1 MIDESANPQ
10 GGSDTVEPST
20 ALDNPANLNFVELDT
35 PEEEQAKPEVEAEG
49 IEPEPDDSP
58 QPEEEATEE
67 AEKTEPEAESE
78 TEQASE
84 EESDE
89 KAAAEPVLVTLNSGE
104 QVELDEL
111 KSGFMR
117 DKDYRQKT
125 MSLADRTREIEATAE
140 RVNATIEAFS
150 QYLAS
155 QLPEK
160 PSPALAYTDP
170 TAYTQQQAAYD
181 ASLNQVETILKMGQQ
196 SKDAH
201 AELTQTEFEN
211 LIKQENAAL
220 VEKMPALADPA
231 KRQEFNQNAFETAR
245 HFGFSV
251 EDLNRTTDHR
261 LLMLGHYAKLGLE
274 AEKAKA
280 TSKMKAEKAAPAT
293 PAKKRSKPA
302 DDGAAQKAAIAR
314 LKKTGSI
321 HDAML
326 IDFD

>member
-10 GGSDTVEPST
+10 AGSDTVEPST
-20 ALDNPANLNFVELDT
+20 ALDNPANLDFVELDI
-35 PEEEQAKPEVEAEG
+35 PEQEQAKPETKAEG

-58 QPEEEATEE
+58 QPEQEAAGE
-67 AEKTEPEAESE
+67 AEKTDEEAEPE
-78 TEQASE
+78 TEQASD
-84 EESDE
+84 EESGE
-89 KAAAEPVLVTLNSGE
+89 ETVAEPVLVTLNSGE

-125 MSLADRTREIEATAE
+125 MGLADRTREVEATAE
-140 RVNATIEAFS
+140 RVEAVIEAFS
-150 QYLAS
+150 QYLAG

-196 SKDAH
+196 TKDAH
-201 AELTQTEFEN
+201 AELTKTEFDN
-211 LIKQENAAL
+211 LVRQENAVL

-231 KRQEFNQNAFETAR
+231 KREEFNKNAFETAR

-261 LLMLGHYAKLGLE
+261 LLMLGHYAKLGLD

-280 TSKMKAEKAAPAT
+280 TATMKAEKAPPVT

-302 DDGAAQKAAIAR
+302 DDGATQRAAMAR

-321 HDAML
+321 HDAMKV
-326 IDFD
+326 DFD